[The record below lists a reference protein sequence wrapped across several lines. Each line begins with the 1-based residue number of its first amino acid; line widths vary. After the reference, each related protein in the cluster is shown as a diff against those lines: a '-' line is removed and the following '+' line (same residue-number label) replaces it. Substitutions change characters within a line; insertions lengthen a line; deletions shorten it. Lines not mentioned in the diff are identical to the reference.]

1 MIIQRLRPPRRDE
14 RGAVAL
20 ELVIVVPALMIMLG
34 LMIAGGR
41 LWFAKSAVEQAA
53 QSAARAG
60 SLQRDPGSAHVAG
73 VDAGRA
79 SLQTNGLTCG
89 GRQVSVD
96 TTDFAV
102 PVGVPATLHATV
114 TCTVSFGDILLP
126 GTPGSITVS
135 RTSAAA
141 LDTYRTRS

>member
-1 MIIQRLRPPRRDE
+1 MTNHLPAIPRRDE

-20 ELVIVVPALMIMLG
+20 ELVIVVPALMIMMG

-53 QSAARAG
+53 QSAARAA
-60 SLQRDPGSAHVAG
+60 SLQRDPGSARVAG
-73 VDAGRA
+73 VDSGRA
-79 SLQTNGLTCG
+79 SLQTNGLACG
-89 GRQVSVD
+89 GRHVSVD
-96 TTDFAV
+96 TTGFAV

-135 RTSAAA
+135 RTAAAA
-141 LDTYRTRS
+141 LDTYRSRS

>member
-1 MIIQRLRPPRRDE
+1 MIIKLPAGPRRDE

-41 LWFAKSAVEQAA
+41 LWFAKSTVEQAA
-53 QSAARAG
+53 QSAARAA

-79 SLQTNGLTCG
+79 SLQTEGLACG
-89 GRQVSVD
+89 GQQVSID
-96 TTDFAV
+96 TTGFAV
-102 PVGVPATLHATV
+102 PVGTPATLHATV
-114 TCTVSFGDILLP
+114 TCAVSFSDILLP
-126 GTPGSITVS
+126 GTPGSMTIS

-141 LDTYRTRS
+141 LDTYRSRS